1 MPQWYFSTLARLPSD
16 SSCLPDTKLRLWC
29 LPWEWG
35 GGGVEGN
42 RCMEETAAFQLIHQR
57 VPASD
62 MRNDA
67 PRAQT
72 HREKRQGGEAGAHPS
87 PRACHPCLCTST
99 GEASP
104 VSLEGGFWKVR
115 CPQGGRTSTLNLP
128 LLTEY
133 RSFPASLHQP
143 IPWRFC
149 LPSGLMAPFPPSFC
163 GRKTPEGPLSR
174 GVLLRAL
181 GQVFMRLFLGV
192 PSSISAHLS
201 PPCFLC
207 PITSLE

>member
-1 MPQWYFSTLARLPSD
+1 MPER
-16 SSCLPDTKLRLWC
+16 KLRLCC

-42 RCMEETAAFQLIHQR
+42 RCSEETAAFQLIHQR

-67 PRAQT
+67 PRADTQ
-72 HREKRQGGEAGAHPS
+72 REEERGEAGAHPS
-87 PRACHPCLCTST
+87 PRACHPRLCASA
-99 GEASP
+99 GEVSP
-104 VSLEGGFWKVR
+104 VSLAGGFWKVR
-115 CPQGGRTSTLNLP
+115 CPQGGRTSTLHLP

-143 IPWRFC
+143 SPWRFC
-149 LPSGLMAPFPPSFC
+149 LPSGLMTPFPLSFC
-163 GRKTPEGPLSR
+163 GRRIPEGPLSR
-174 GVLLRAL
+174 GVLLRAR

-192 PSSISAHLS
+192 PPSISAHLS

-207 PITSLE
+207 PITLLQ